1 MIVEFTNSKKKVY
14 KMEFEGFDDFIKYYF
29 KTSHDTKI
37 HNIIKGKEILNGE
50 RLFKLWMNQKFQ

>member
-37 HNIIKGKEILNGE
+37 HNIIKGKETLNGE
-50 RLFKLWMNQKFQ
+50 RLFKLWK